1 VKTDI
6 GSQAT
11 LIYWAVVRPKGTPGM
26 VIYLCCEGCAAKV
39 RADPMTY
46 AYKAIA
52 EHNGWER
59 NVAKTISLEQTSSK

>member
-1 VKTDI
+1 
-6 GSQAT
+6 
-11 LIYWAVVRPKGTPGM
+11 M